1 MYMYHFVI
9 CLCLCW
15 LIFRAHLGAKLW
27 LTFEH
32 AYKTRRATLNW
43 GVRCSRKLQAICP
56 NLIVYLLLFQ
66 VNLALSVIYSRH
78 LLAILLGNWCDCGM
92 ITSELIDNSD
102 EVQLIGLLDILQK
115 LESKEL
121 FEKVSFTLVACHRSK
136 SRAMWV
142 VGGGIGG
149 FNHLFVS
156 ITNADSVAHEL
167 WELCRSLIM

>member
-1 MYMYHFVI
+1 MFILIDIQNSSGSQIVI
-9 CLCLCW
+9 KFRTCL
-15 LIFRAHLGAKLW
+15 LIQDQEGYIKL
-27 LTFEH
+27 
-32 AYKTRRATLNW
+32 RSI
-43 GVRCSRKLQAICP
+43 GPVRCRRKREAICP

-121 FEKVSFTLVACHRSK
+121 FEKVRFYTRCVPSVQIQSY
-136 SRAMWV
+136 
-142 VGGGIGG
+142 VGGGGRG
-149 FNHLFVS
+149 WRLQSPFSFDN
-156 ITNADSVAHEL
+156 
-167 WELCRSLIM
+167 

>member
-1 MYMYHFVI
+1 MRSI
-9 CLCLCW
+9 
-15 LIFRAHLGAKLW
+15 GP
-27 LTFEH
+27 
-32 AYKTRRATLNW
+32 
-43 GVRCSRKLQAICP
+43 VRCRRKLQAICP

-121 FEKVSFTLVACHRSK
+121 FEKVRFYTRCVPSVQIQRY
-136 SRAMWV
+136 
-142 VGGGIGG
+142 VGGGAEGG
-149 FNHLFVS
+149 GGEVELRLQSPYVS
-156 ITNADSVAHEL
+156 ITNTDSVAHEL
-167 WELCRSLIM
+167 WEPCRSLIM

>member
-1 MYMYHFVI
+1 MFMLIDIQSSSGSQIVI
-9 CLCLCW
+9 K
-15 LIFRAHLGAKLW
+15 FRTRLQDQEGYIKL
-27 LTFEH
+27 
-32 AYKTRRATLNW
+32 RSIDP
-43 GVRCSRKLQAICP
+43 VRCSRKLQAICP

-136 SRAMWV
+136 SSAMWV
-142 VGGGIGG
+142 VGGGIDG
-149 FNHLFVS
+149 FNHLLVS

-167 WELCRSLIM
+167 WGPCRSLIM

>member
-1 MYMYHFVI
+1 MFMLIDIQSSSGSQIVI
-9 CLCLCW
+9 K
-15 LIFRAHLGAKLW
+15 FRTRLQDQEGYIKL
-27 LTFEH
+27 
-32 AYKTRRATLNW
+32 RSIDP
-43 GVRCSRKLQAICP
+43 VRCSRKLQAICP

>member
-1 MYMYHFVI
+1 MLIDIQNSSGSQIVI
-9 CLCLCW
+9 KFRTCL
-15 LIFRAHLGAKLW
+15 LIQDQEGYIKL
-27 LTFEH
+27 
-32 AYKTRRATLNW
+32 RSI
-43 GVRCSRKLQAICP
+43 GPVRCRRKREAICP

-121 FEKVSFTLVACHRSK
+121 FEKVRFYTRCVPSVQIQSY
-136 SRAMWV
+136 
-142 VGGGIGG
+142 VGGGGRG
-149 FNHLFVS
+149 WRLQSPFCFDN
-156 ITNADSVAHEL
+156 
-167 WELCRSLIM
+167 

>member
-1 MYMYHFVI
+1 MFMLIDIQSSSGSQIVI
-9 CLCLCW
+9 K
-15 LIFRAHLGAKLW
+15 FRTRLQDQEGYIKL
-27 LTFEH
+27 
-32 AYKTRRATLNW
+32 RSI
-43 GVRCSRKLQAICP
+43 GPVRCRRKREAICP

-121 FEKVSFTLVACHRSK
+121 FEKVRFYTHCVPSVQIQSY
-136 SRAMWV
+136 
-142 VGGGIGG
+142 VGGGGRG
-149 FNHLFVS
+149 WRLQSPFSFDN
-156 ITNADSVAHEL
+156 
-167 WELCRSLIM
+167 

>member
-1 MYMYHFVI
+1 MFMLIDIQSSSGSQIVI
-9 CLCLCW
+9 K
-15 LIFRAHLGAKLW
+15 FRTRLQDQEGYIKL
-27 LTFEH
+27 
-32 AYKTRRATLNW
+32 RRIDP
-43 GVRCSRKLQAICP
+43 VRCSRKLQAICP

-78 LLAILLGNWCDCGM
+78 LLAILLGNWRDCGM

-149 FNHLFVS
+149 FNHLLVS

-167 WELCRSLIM
+167 WGPCRSLIM

>member
-1 MYMYHFVI
+1 MFMLIDIQSSSGSQIVI
-9 CLCLCW
+9 K
-15 LIFRAHLGAKLW
+15 FRTRLQDQEGYIKL
-27 LTFEH
+27 
-32 AYKTRRATLNW
+32 RSIDP
-43 GVRCSRKLQAICP
+43 VRCSRKLQAICP

-121 FEKVSFTLVACHRSK
+121 FEKVRFYTRCVPSVPIQSY
-136 SRAMWV
+136 
-142 VGGGIGG
+142 VGGGGRDWRLQSP
-149 FNHLFVS
+149 FSFDN
-156 ITNADSVAHEL
+156 
-167 WELCRSLIM
+167 

>member
-1 MYMYHFVI
+1 MFMLIDIQNSSGSQIVI
-9 CLCLCW
+9 KFRTCL
-15 LIFRAHLGAKLW
+15 LIQDQEGYIKL
-27 LTFEH
+27 
-32 AYKTRRATLNW
+32 RSI
-43 GVRCSRKLQAICP
+43 GPVRCRRKREAICP

-121 FEKVSFTLVACHRSK
+121 FEKVRFYTRCVPSVQIQSY
-136 SRAMWV
+136 
-142 VGGGIGG
+142 VGGGGRG
-149 FNHLFVS
+149 WRLQSPFCFDN
-156 ITNADSVAHEL
+156 
-167 WELCRSLIM
+167 

>member
-1 MYMYHFVI
+1 MFMLIDIQNSSGSQIVI
-9 CLCLCW
+9 KFRTCL
-15 LIFRAHLGAKLW
+15 LIQDQEGYIKL
-27 LTFEH
+27 
-32 AYKTRRATLNW
+32 RSI
-43 GVRCSRKLQAICP
+43 GPVRCRRKREAICP

-121 FEKVSFTLVACHRSK
+121 FEKVRFYTRCVPSVQIQSY
-136 SRAMWV
+136 
-142 VGGGIGG
+142 VGGG
-149 FNHLFVS
+149 
-156 ITNADSVAHEL
+156 ASVT
-167 WELCRSLIM
+167 LCFDN

>member
-1 MYMYHFVI
+1 MFMLIDIQNSSGSQIVI
-9 CLCLCW
+9 KFRTCL
-15 LIFRAHLGAKLW
+15 LIQDQEGYIKL
-27 LTFEH
+27 
-32 AYKTRRATLNW
+32 RSI
-43 GVRCSRKLQAICP
+43 GPVRCRRKREAICP

-121 FEKVSFTLVACHRSK
+121 FEKVRFYTRCVPSVQIQSYA
-136 SRAMWV
+136 
-142 VGGGIGG
+142 GGGGRG
-149 FNHLFVS
+149 WRFQSPFSFDN
-156 ITNADSVAHEL
+156 
-167 WELCRSLIM
+167 

>member
-1 MYMYHFVI
+1 MFMLIDIQSSSGSQIVI
-9 CLCLCW
+9 K
-15 LIFRAHLGAKLW
+15 FRTRLQDQEGYIKL
-27 LTFEH
+27 
-32 AYKTRRATLNW
+32 RSI
-43 GVRCSRKLQAICP
+43 GPVRCRRKCQAICP

-121 FEKVSFTLVACHRSK
+121 FEKVRFYTRCVPSVQIQSY
-136 SRAMWV
+136 
-142 VGGGIGG
+142 VGGGGRCWRLQSP
-149 FNHLFVS
+149 FSFDN
-156 ITNADSVAHEL
+156 
-167 WELCRSLIM
+167 

>member
-1 MYMYHFVI
+1 MFMLIDIQNSSGSQIVI
-9 CLCLCW
+9 KFRTCL
-15 LIFRAHLGAKLW
+15 LIQDQEGYIKL
-27 LTFEH
+27 
-32 AYKTRRATLNW
+32 RSI
-43 GVRCSRKLQAICP
+43 GPVRCRRKREAICP

-121 FEKVSFTLVACHRSK
+121 FEKVRFYTRCVPSVQIQSY
-136 SRAMWV
+136 
-142 VGGGIGG
+142 VGGGGRG
-149 FNHLFVS
+149 WRLQSPFSFDN
-156 ITNADSVAHEL
+156 
-167 WELCRSLIM
+167 